1 MKIISFTA
9 AAMVLGLERRVVLG
23 DAYAGPNGEPKQDLT
38 IEGLNADDARA
49 ILAALDQPDVPAAA
63 PVKEIAKAA
72 PKPTPAPESPKRS
85 EPALT
90 AAPPETRRRRAA
102 APVPPTP
109 PPPEEEEEEE
119 EEELAPPPI
128 PDALKGEKVTMKQF
142 VVHLR
147 SVGYT
152 TPESMLTALQTMRPQ
167 CPALARLPD
176 GEGPGTLKTRLTQTL
191 AVMG

>member
-1 MKIISFTA
+1 MAGNSKGLDLARKAEVHVGKLKIISFTA

-119 EEELAPPPI
+119 EEDGI
-128 PDALKGEKVTMKQF
+128 
-142 VVHLR
+142 
-147 SVGYT
+147 
-152 TPESMLTALQTMRPQ
+152 
-167 CPALARLPD
+167 RLD
-176 GEGPGTLKTRLTQTL
+176 S
-191 AVMG
+191 A